1 MLVWGPKTQKE
12 VRIERLAPNLPLPI
26 QENSGSRHPHI
37 FQNKGFSRCNLVVYW
52 KHKYRGKQEPE
63 PRYSSNNLPDVSTA
77 VNIYRQLF
85 GIEAMFKDCKPGGSY
100 NLESSQASPDR
111 LVRLILFIALAMTPA
126 WLQGQETQFTRK
138 QCYVCRPCENQRTRR
153 RHSGFWIGLYGYT

>member
-1 MLVWGPKTQKE
+1 MLVWGLKTQKE
-12 VRIERLAPNLPLPI
+12 VRIERLAANLPLQI

-37 FQNKGFSRCNLVVYW
+37 FQNKGFSRCSLVVYW
-52 KHKYRGKQEPE
+52 KHKYRGKQETE
-63 PRYSSNNLPDVSTA
+63 PRYLSKYLPDVSTA
-77 VNIYRQLF
+77 VKIYRQCF

-111 LVRLILFIALAMTPA
+111 LVRLILLIALAMTPA

-138 QCYVCRPCENQRTRR
+138 QCYVYRPCENQRTRR
-153 RHSGFWIGLYGYT
+153 RHSGSWIGLYGDP